1 MAARK
6 AGFEVAAAAVKS
18 RAATHAAAECVSITC
33 PRTLTLHKSSQTNI
47 EELDEYSTC
56 SSLRM
61 PADTSH

>member
-33 PRTLTLHKSSQTNI
+33 YPHVNITLK
-47 EELDEYSTC
+47 
-56 SSLRM
+56 
-61 PADTSH
+61 